1 MTGKLKLI
9 LTKLK
14 AFRRLSLLERLW
26 LMAPIMI
33 WFSYLPQISLAEDG
47 TMNYE
52 LSLALIYVVILA
64 IVGLP
69 RVWYHRSE
77 LRQSRPVWPASV
89 FVGWSGL
96 CVIWSDNH
104 TRGLLTFAVYVT
116 LYLVFLALVA
126 ERRLLCQLLPKLVM
140 VAIRAT
146 VLACLLAIIQIILGT
161 FVVTDRHTF
170 GLCAGCVAGQF
181 GFIRPNLL
189 AIEPQFLGSLL
200 LAPLLYIT
208 YLTLRGKHDYAKQP
222 LLLVLMLTT
231 LWLTLSRGAIYAY
244 LASLV
249 VMILLVRK
257 WRRMLAVVGSV
268 ALSLVI
274 CLICQGALASANP
287 RIDSSF
293 TQAVSTS
300 LNHLSMGIIRLPYQR
315 KSPTSLPSISREH
328 DKQPAYHGY
337 VAESTNVRLSLTKTA
352 LAAWRSNQ
360 LGQQLFGTGL
370 GSAGIVLARQTGSQ
384 YQKEIVQ
391 NEFVEVLLERGLV
404 GLALLGGLVVLYGR
418 LCFQR
423 RDYLALA
430 ILVAYLTQWCF
441 FSGLPN
447 ALHIYLV
454 LALLSAKLLD
464 GAPAGKNLPDGLK

>member
-1 MTGKLKLI
+1 MTGKLKLTP
-9 LTKLK
+9 TKLK

-33 WFSYLPQISLAEDG
+33 WFSYLPRISLAEDG

-52 LSLALIYVVILA
+52 LSLTLIYVVILA

-69 RVWYHRSE
+69 RVWHYRSE
-77 LRQSRPVWPASV
+77 LRQLRLVRLASA

-96 CVIWSDNH
+96 CLIWSDNR
-104 TRGLLTFAVYVT
+104 TRGLLTFAVYAV

-126 ERRLLCQLLPKLVM
+126 ERRLLCRLLPKLVR
-140 VAIRAT
+140 VAIWMT
-146 VLACLLAIIQIILGT
+146 ISACLLAIIQIILGT
-161 FVVTDRHTF
+161 FIVTNRHTF

-315 KSPTSLPSISREH
+315 KSPTSLPSIPREH
-328 DKQPAYHGY
+328 DKQPAYRGY

-352 LAAWRSNQ
+352 LAAWRSNR

-454 LALLSAKLLD
+454 LALLSTKLLD
-464 GAPAGKNLPDGLK
+464 GASAGKNLPDGLE

>member
-1 MTGKLKLI
+1 
-9 LTKLK
+9 
-14 AFRRLSLLERLW
+14 
-26 LMAPIMI
+26 
-33 WFSYLPQISLAEDG
+33 
-47 TMNYE
+47 MNYE
-52 LSLALIYVVILA
+52 LSLTLIYVVILA

-69 RVWYHRSE
+69 RVWRRWSE
-77 LRQSRPVWPASV
+77 LRQLGLVRLVSA
-89 FVGWSGL
+89 FIGWSGL
-96 CVIWSDNH
+96 CVTWSDNH
-104 TRGLLTFAVYVT
+104 TRGLLTFAVYVM

-126 ERRLLCQLLPKLVM
+126 ERRLLCQLLPKLVR
-140 VAIRAT
+140 VAIWAT
-146 VLACLLAIIQIILGT
+146 ISACLLAIAQMVLGT
-161 FVVTDRHTF
+161 FVITNRHSL

-208 YLTLRGKHDYAKQP
+208 YLILQGKHSYAKQP

-249 VMILLVRK
+249 VMTLLVRK
-257 WRRMLAVVGSV
+257 WRRQLVVVGLI
-268 ALSLVI
+268 ALSLVV
-274 CLICQGALASANP
+274 CLVCQGALASANP

-315 KSPTSLPSISREH
+315 KSPTSPLSIPQEH

-370 GSAGIVLARQTGSQ
+370 GSAGIVLARQTGSR

-391 NEFVEVLLERGLV
+391 NEFVEVLLERGPV

-464 GAPAGKNLPDGLK
+464 GASAGKNLPDSLK

>member
-1 MTGKLKLI
+1 MTGKLKLT

-33 WFSYLPQISLAEDG
+33 WFSYLPRISLAEDG

-52 LSLALIYVVILA
+52 LSLTLIYVVILA

-69 RVWYHRSE
+69 RVWHHRSE
-77 LRQSRPVWPASV
+77 LRQSRLVRLASA

-104 TRGLLTFAVYVT
+104 TRGLLTFAVYAT

-126 ERRLLCQLLPKLVM
+126 ERCLLCQLLPKLVR
-140 VAIRAT
+140 VAIRVTAS
-146 VLACLLAIIQIILGT
+146 ACLLAIIQIILGT
-161 FVVTDRHTF
+161 FVVADRHAL

-208 YLTLRGKHDYAKQP
+208 YLTLQGKHDYAKQP

-257 WRRMLAVVGSV
+257 WRRQLAVVGLI

-274 CLICQGALASANP
+274 CLVCQGALASTNP

-315 KSPTSLPSISREH
+315 KSLTSLPSIPREH

-352 LAAWRSNQ
+352 LAAWRSNR
-360 LGQQLFGTGL
+360 LSQQLFGTGL
-370 GSAGIVLARQTGSQ
+370 GSAGIVLARQTGSR

-423 RDYLALA
+423 RDHLALT

-454 LALLSAKLLD
+454 LALLSTKLLD
-464 GAPAGKNLPDGLK
+464 GASAGKDLPDGLK

>member
-52 LSLALIYVVILA
+52 LSLTLIYVVILA

-69 RVWYHRSE
+69 RVWCHRSE
-77 LRQSRPVWPASV
+77 LRQLRLVWLASA

-104 TRGLLTFAVYVT
+104 TRGLLTFAVYAT
-116 LYLVFLALVA
+116 LYLAFLALVA
-126 ERRLLCQLLPKLVM
+126 ERRLLCQLLPKLVR

-146 VLACLLAIIQIILGT
+146 TSACLLAIAQIILGT
-161 FVVTDRHTF
+161 FVVVDHHTF

-208 YLTLRGKHDYAKQP
+208 YLTLQGKHDYAKQP

-257 WRRMLAVVGSV
+257 WRRQLAVVGLI

-274 CLICQGALASANP
+274 CLVCQGALASTNL

-315 KSPTSLPSISREH
+315 KSPTSLPSIPQDH

-337 VAESTNVRLSLTKTA
+337 VAESTNVRLGLTKTA
-352 LAAWRSNQ
+352 LAAWRSNR

-391 NEFVEVLLERGLV
+391 NEFVEVLLERGLI
-404 GLALLGGLVVLYGR
+404 GLVLLGGLVALYGR
-418 LCFQR
+418 LCFHR

-464 GAPAGKNLPDGLK
+464 GTSAGKDLPDGLK

>member
-9 LTKLK
+9 LTELK

-33 WFSYLPQISLAEDG
+33 WFSYLPRISLAEDG

-52 LSLALIYVVILA
+52 LSLTLIYVVILA

-69 RVWYHRSE
+69 RVWHYRSE
-77 LRQSRPVWPASV
+77 LRQSRPIWLASA

-104 TRGLLTFAVYVT
+104 TRGLLTFAVYVV
-116 LYLVFLALVA
+116 LYLVFLVLVA
-126 ERRLLCQLLPKLVM
+126 ERRLLRQLLPKLVK
-140 VAIRAT
+140 VAIWAT
-146 VLACLLAIIQIILGT
+146 ISACLLAIAQMVLGT
-161 FVVTDRHTF
+161 FVITNRHSL

-208 YLTLRGKHDYAKQP
+208 YLTLRGKHDYAKQS

-257 WRRMLAVVGSV
+257 WRRQLVVVGLI
-268 ALSLVI
+268 ALSLVV
-274 CLICQGALASANP
+274 CLVCQGALASANP

-293 TQAVSTS
+293 TQAISTS
-300 LNHLSMGIIRLPYQR
+300 LNHLSMGIVRLPYQR
-315 KSPTSLPSISREH
+315 QSTTTLPSISQDH

-337 VAESTNVRLSLTKTA
+337 VAESTNVRLSLTRTA

-370 GSAGIVLARQTGSQ
+370 GSAGIVLARQTGSR

-391 NEFVEVLLERGLV
+391 NEFVEVLLERGLI

-418 LCFQR
+418 LCSQR
-423 RDYLALA
+423 RDYLALV
-430 ILVAYLTQWCF
+430 ILVAYLAQWCF

-464 GAPAGKNLPDGLK
+464 GASASKDLPDGLE

>member
-52 LSLALIYVVILA
+52 LSLTLIYVVILA

-69 RVWYHRSE
+69 RIWYHRSE
-77 LRQSRPVWPASV
+77 LRQSGLVRLASA

-96 CVIWSDNH
+96 CVIWSDNR
-104 TRGLLTFAVYVT
+104 TRGLLTFVVYTT
-116 LYLVFLALVA
+116 LYLAFLALVA
-126 ERRLLCQLLPKLVM
+126 ERRLLCQLSPKLVR

-146 VLACLLAIIQIILGT
+146 ASACLLAIIQIILGT
-161 FVVTDRHTF
+161 FVVTDRHTL

-274 CLICQGALASANP
+274 CLVCQGALASANP

-300 LNHLSMGIIRLPYQR
+300 LNHLSMGIIRLPYQW

-352 LAAWRSNQ
+352 LAAWRSNR

-404 GLALLGGLVVLYGR
+404 GLALLGGLVALYGK
-418 LCFQR
+418 LCSQR

-464 GAPAGKNLPDGLK
+464 GASAGKNLPDGLK

>member
-14 AFRRLSLLERLW
+14 AFWRLSLLERLW

-33 WFSYLPQISLAEDG
+33 WFSYLPRISLAEDG

-52 LSLALIYVVILA
+52 LSLTLIYVVILA

-69 RVWYHRSE
+69 RVWHHRSE
-77 LRQSRPVWPASV
+77 LRQSRLVWPASA

-96 CVIWSDNH
+96 CVIWSDNR
-104 TRGLLTFAVYVT
+104 TRGLLTFAVYVV
-116 LYLVFLALVA
+116 LYLLFLALVA
-126 ERRLLCQLLPKLVM
+126 ERRLLCRLLPKLVR
-140 VAIRAT
+140 VAIWAT
-146 VLACLLAIIQIILGT
+146 ASACLLAIAQMVLGT
-161 FVVTDRHTF
+161 FVITNRHSL

-208 YLTLRGKHDYAKQP
+208 YLILQGKHSYAKQP

-257 WRRMLAVVGSV
+257 WRRQLVVVGLI
-268 ALSLVI
+268 ALSLVV
-274 CLICQGALASANP
+274 CLVCQGALASANP

-315 KSPTSLPSISREH
+315 KSPTSPPLISQEH

-337 VAESTNVRLSLTKTA
+337 VVESTNVRLSLTKTA

-360 LGQQLFGTGL
+360 LGQKFFGTGL
-370 GSAGIVLARQTGSQ
+370 GSAGIVLARQTGSR

-391 NEFVEVLLERGLV
+391 NEFVEVLLERGLI
-404 GLALLGGLVVLYGR
+404 GLVLLGGLVALYGR
-418 LCFQR
+418 LCSQG
-423 RDYLALA
+423 RDYLALV
-430 ILVAYLTQWCF
+430 ILVAYLAQWCF

-464 GAPAGKNLPDGLK
+464 GAPAGKNLPDGLE

>member
-1 MTGKLKLI
+1 MTGKSKLVLTELK
-9 LTKLK
+9 T
-14 AFRRLSLLERLW
+14 FWRLSLLERLW

-33 WFSYLPQISLAEDG
+33 WFSYLPRISLAEDG

-52 LSLALIYVVILA
+52 LSLTLIYVVILA

-69 RVWYHRSE
+69 RVWHHRSE
-77 LRQSRPVWPASV
+77 LRQSRLVWPASA

-96 CVIWSDNH
+96 CVIWSDNR
-104 TRGLLTFAVYVT
+104 TRGLLTFAVYAT
-116 LYLVFLALVA
+116 LYLVLLALVA
-126 ERRLLCQLLPKLVM
+126 ERRLLCQLLPRLVR
-140 VAIRAT
+140 VAIWAT
-146 VLACLLAIIQIILGT
+146 ISACLLAITQMVLGT
-161 FVVTDRHTF
+161 FVITNRHSL

-208 YLTLRGKHDYAKQP
+208 YLTLQGKHSYAKQP

-257 WRRMLAVVGSV
+257 WRRQLVVVGLV
-268 ALSLVI
+268 ALSLVV
-274 CLICQGALASANP
+274 CLVCQGTLASANP

-300 LNHLSMGIIRLPYQR
+300 LNHLSMGIIRLLYQR
-315 KSPTSLPSISREH
+315 KSPTSPPLISQEH
-328 DKQPAYHGY
+328 DKQPAYRGY

-352 LAAWRSNQ
+352 LAAWRSNR

-370 GSAGIVLARQTGSQ
+370 GSAGIVLARQTGSR

-391 NEFVEVLLERGLV
+391 NEFVEVLLERGLI
-404 GLALLGGLVVLYGR
+404 GLVLLGGLVALYGR
-418 LCFQR
+418 LCSQR

-464 GAPAGKNLPDGLK
+464 GAPAGKNLPDGLE

>member
-1 MTGKLKLI
+1 MTGKSKPVLTELK
-9 LTKLK
+9 T
-14 AFRRLSLLERLW
+14 FWRLSLLERLW

-52 LSLALIYVVILA
+52 LSLTLIYVVILA

-69 RVWYHRSE
+69 RVWHHRSE
-77 LRQSRPVWPASV
+77 LRQLELVRLASA

-96 CVIWSDNH
+96 CVIWSDNC
-104 TRGLLTFAVYVT
+104 TRGLLTFAVYVV

-126 ERRLLCQLLPKLVM
+126 ERRLLRQLLPKLVR
-140 VAIRAT
+140 VAIWMT
-146 VLACLLAIIQIILGT
+146 ISACLLAIAQMVLGT
-161 FVVTDRHTF
+161 FVITNRHSL

-208 YLTLRGKHDYAKQP
+208 YLILQGKHSYAKQP

-257 WRRMLAVVGSV
+257 WRRQLVVVGLI
-268 ALSLVI
+268 ALSLVV
-274 CLICQGALASANP
+274 CLVCQGTLASANP

-315 KSPTSLPSISREH
+315 KSPTSLPSIPREH
-328 DKQPAYHGY
+328 DKQPAYRGY

-370 GSAGIVLARQTGSQ
+370 GSAGIVLARQTGSR

-391 NEFVEVLLERGLV
+391 NEFVEVLLERGLI
-404 GLALLGGLVVLYGR
+404 GLVLLGGLVALYGR
-418 LCFQR
+418 LCSQR
-423 RDYLALA
+423 RDYLALV
-430 ILVAYLTQWCF
+430 ILVAYLAQWCF

-464 GAPAGKNLPDGLK
+464 GTSAGKNLPDGLE

>member
-33 WFSYLPQISLAEDG
+33 WFSYLPRISLAEDG

-52 LSLALIYVVILA
+52 LSLTLIYVVILA

-69 RVWYHRSE
+69 RVWHYRSE
-77 LRQSRPVWPASV
+77 LRQSRLVWPASA

-104 TRGLLTFAVYVT
+104 TRGLLTFTVYAA

-126 ERRLLCQLLPKLVM
+126 ERRLLCRLLPKLVR
-140 VAIRAT
+140 VAIRVTAS
-146 VLACLLAIIQIILGT
+146 ACLLAIIQIILGT
-161 FVVTDRHTF
+161 FVVTDRHTL

-208 YLTLRGKHDYAKQP
+208 YLTLREKHDYAKQS

-274 CLICQGALASANP
+274 CLVCQGALASANP

-315 KSPTSLPSISREH
+315 KSLTSLPSIPREH

-370 GSAGIVLARQTGSQ
+370 GSAGIVLARQTGSR

-391 NEFVEVLLERGLV
+391 NEFIEVLLERGLV
-404 GLALLGGLVVLYGR
+404 GLALLGGLVALYGR

-454 LALLSAKLLD
+454 LALLSTKLLD
-464 GAPAGKNLPDGLK
+464 GASAGKNLPDGLK

>member
-1 MTGKLKLI
+1 MTGELKLI

-33 WFSYLPQISLAEDG
+33 WFSYLPPISLAEDG

-52 LSLALIYVVILA
+52 LSLTLIYVVILA

-69 RVWYHRSE
+69 RVWHHRSE
-77 LRQSRPVWPASV
+77 LRQSRLVWPASA

-96 CVIWSDNH
+96 CVIWSDNR
-104 TRGLLTFAVYVT
+104 TRGLLTFAVYAT

-126 ERRLLCQLLPKLVM
+126 ERRLLCRLLPKLVR

-146 VLACLLAIIQIILGT
+146 ASACLLAIIQIILGT
-161 FVVTDRHTF
+161 FIVTNRHTL

-244 LASLV
+244 LASLI

-257 WRRMLAVVGSV
+257 WRRQLVIVGSV

-287 RIDSSF
+287 RIDSNF

-315 KSPTSLPSISREH
+315 KSPTSPLLISQEH
-328 DKQPAYHGY
+328 DKQPAYRGY

-360 LGQQLFGTGL
+360 LGRQLFGTGL

-391 NEFVEVLLERGLV
+391 NEFIEVLLERGLV

-418 LCFQR
+418 LCPQR

-454 LALLSAKLLD
+454 LALLSTKLLD
-464 GAPAGKNLPDGLK
+464 GASAGKNLPDGLE

>member
-1 MTGKLKLI
+1 MTGKSKPVLTELK
-9 LTKLK
+9 T
-14 AFRRLSLLERLW
+14 FWRLSLLERLW
-26 LMAPIMI
+26 LMTPIMI
-33 WFSYLPQISLAEDG
+33 WFSYLPRISLAEDG

-52 LSLALIYVVILA
+52 LSLTLIYIVILA

-69 RVWYHRSE
+69 RVWHRRLE
-77 LRQSRPVWPASV
+77 LRQSRPVRLASA

-96 CVIWSDNH
+96 CVIWSDNR

-126 ERRLLCQLLPKLVM
+126 ERRLLCQLLPKLVR

-146 VLACLLAIIQIILGT
+146 ASACLLAIIQVILGT
-161 FVVTDRHTF
+161 FVVTDRHTL

-208 YLTLRGKHDYAKQP
+208 YLTLRGKHDYAKQS

-244 LASLV
+244 LAGLV

-257 WRRMLAVVGSV
+257 WRRMLAVVGLV

-274 CLICQGALASANP
+274 CLACQGTLAGANP

-315 KSPTSLPSISREH
+315 KSPTSLPSIPREY

-337 VAESTNVRLSLTKTA
+337 VVESTNVRLSLTKTA

-370 GSAGIVLARQTGSQ
+370 GSAGIVLARQTGSR

>member
-52 LSLALIYVVILA
+52 LSLTLIYVVILA

-69 RVWYHRSE
+69 RVWHHRSE
-77 LRQSRPVWPASV
+77 LRQSRLVWPASA

-96 CVIWSDNH
+96 CVIWSDNR
-104 TRGLLTFAVYVT
+104 TRGLLTFAVYAT

-126 ERRLLCQLLPKLVM
+126 ERRLLCQLLPKLVR
-140 VAIRAT
+140 VAIWAT
-146 VLACLLAIIQIILGT
+146 ISACLLAIAQMVLGT
-161 FVVTDRHTF
+161 FVITNRHSL

-257 WRRMLAVVGSV
+257 WRRQLVVVGLI
-268 ALSLVI
+268 ALSLVV
-274 CLICQGALASANP
+274 CLVCQGALASANP

-315 KSPTSLPSISREH
+315 KSPTSPPLISQEH

-337 VAESTNVRLSLTKTA
+337 VVESTNVRLSLTKTA

-418 LCFQR
+418 LYSQR
-423 RDYLALA
+423 RDYLALV

-464 GAPAGKNLPDGLK
+464 GAPAGKNLPDGLE

>member
-1 MTGKLKLI
+1 MTGKSKPVLTELK
-9 LTKLK
+9 T
-14 AFRRLSLLERLW
+14 FWRLSLLERLW

-33 WFSYLPQISLAEDG
+33 WFSYLPRISLAEDG

-52 LSLALIYVVILA
+52 LSLTLIYVVILA

-69 RVWYHRSE
+69 RVWHRRSE
-77 LRQSRPVWPASV
+77 LRQLGLVRLASA

-96 CVIWSDNH
+96 CVIWSDNC
-104 TRGLLTFAVYVT
+104 TRGLLTFAVYVV
-116 LYLVFLALVA
+116 LYLVFLVLVA
-126 ERRLLCQLLPKLVM
+126 ERRLLRQLLPKLVR
-140 VAIRAT
+140 VAIWAT
-146 VLACLLAIIQIILGT
+146 ISACLLAIAQMVLGT
-161 FVVTDRHTF
+161 FVITNRHSL

-208 YLTLRGKHDYAKQP
+208 YLILQGKHSYAKQP

-257 WRRMLAVVGSV
+257 WRRQLVVVGLI
-268 ALSLVI
+268 ALSLVV
-274 CLICQGALASANP
+274 CLVCQGALASANP

-315 KSPTSLPSISREH
+315 KSPTFPPLISQEH

-337 VAESTNVRLSLTKTA
+337 VVESTNVRLSLTKTA

-370 GSAGIVLARQTGSQ
+370 GSAGIVLARQTGSR

-391 NEFVEVLLERGLV
+391 NEFVEVLLERGLI
-404 GLALLGGLVVLYGR
+404 GLVLLGGLVALYGR
-418 LCFQR
+418 LCSQR
-423 RDYLALA
+423 RDYLALV

-464 GAPAGKNLPDGLK
+464 GAPAGKNLPDGLE

>member
-33 WFSYLPQISLAEDG
+33 WFSYLPRISLAEDG

-52 LSLALIYVVILA
+52 LSLTLIYVVILA

-69 RVWYHRSE
+69 RVWHHRSE
-77 LRQSRPVWPASV
+77 LRQLELVRLASA

-96 CVIWSDNH
+96 CVIWSDNC
-104 TRGLLTFAVYVT
+104 TRGLLTFAVYVV

-126 ERRLLCQLLPKLVM
+126 ERRLLRQLLPKLVR
-140 VAIRAT
+140 VAIWMT
-146 VLACLLAIIQIILGT
+146 ISACLLAIAQMVLGT
-161 FVVTDRHTF
+161 FVITNRHSL

-208 YLTLRGKHDYAKQP
+208 YLILQGKHSYAKQP

-315 KSPTSLPSISREH
+315 KSPTSPLSIPQEH

-352 LAAWRSNQ
+352 LAAWRSNR

-370 GSAGIVLARQTGSQ
+370 GSAGIVLARQTGSR

-404 GLALLGGLVVLYGR
+404 GLALLGGLVALYGR

-464 GAPAGKNLPDGLK
+464 GASAGKNLPDGLK

>member
-1 MTGKLKLI
+1 
-9 LTKLK
+9 
-14 AFRRLSLLERLW
+14 
-26 LMAPIMI
+26 MAPIMI
-33 WFSYLPQISLAEDG
+33 WFSYLPRISLAEDG

-52 LSLALIYVVILA
+52 LSLTLIYVVILA

-69 RVWYHRSE
+69 RVWHRWSE
-77 LRQSRPVWPASV
+77 LRQSRSVWPASA

-96 CVIWSDNH
+96 CVIWSDNR
-104 TRGLLTFAVYVT
+104 TRGLLTFAVYVV
-116 LYLVFLALVA
+116 LYLVFLVLVA
-126 ERRLLCQLLPKLVM
+126 ERRLLCQLLPKLVR
-140 VAIRAT
+140 VAIWAT
-146 VLACLLAIIQIILGT
+146 ISACLLAIIQMVLGT
-161 FVVTDRHTF
+161 FVITNRHSL

-244 LASLV
+244 LASLI

-274 CLICQGALASANP
+274 CLICHGALASANP

-293 TQAVSTS
+293 TQAISTS
-300 LNHLSMGIIRLPYQR
+300 LNHLSMGIVRLPYQQ
-315 KSPTSLPSISREH
+315 KSPTPLPLIPQDH

-370 GSAGIVLARQTGSQ
+370 GSAGIVLARQTGSR

-391 NEFVEVLLERGLV
+391 NEFVEVLLERGLI

-418 LCFQR
+418 LCSRR
-423 RDYLALA
+423 RDHLALV
-430 ILVAYLTQWCF
+430 ILVAYLVQWCF

-454 LALLSAKLLD
+454 LTLLSAKLLD
-464 GAPAGKNLPDGLK
+464 GASASKNLPDGLK

>member
-1 MTGKLKLI
+1 MTGKSKLV

-14 AFRRLSLLERLW
+14 TFWRLLLLERLW

-33 WFSYLPQISLAEDG
+33 WFSYLPRISLAEDG

-52 LSLALIYVVILA
+52 LSLTLIYVVILA

-69 RVWYHRSE
+69 RVWHHRSE
-77 LRQSRPVWPASV
+77 LRQSRLVWLVSA

-96 CVIWSDNH
+96 CVIWSDNR
-104 TRGLLTFAVYVT
+104 TRGFLTFAVYVV

-126 ERRLLCQLLPKLVM
+126 ERRLLCQLLPKLVR
-140 VAIRAT
+140 VVIWAT
-146 VLACLLAIIQIILGT
+146 ISACLLAIAQMVLGT
-161 FVVTDRHTF
+161 FVITNRHSL

-208 YLTLRGKHDYAKQP
+208 YLTLQGKHSYAKQP

-257 WRRMLAVVGSV
+257 WCRQLVVVGLI
-268 ALSLVI
+268 ALSLVV
-274 CLICQGALASANP
+274 CLVCQGTLASANP

-315 KSPTSLPSISREH
+315 KSPTSPPSIPQGH

-370 GSAGIVLARQTGSQ
+370 GSAGIVLAQQTGSR

-391 NEFVEVLLERGLV
+391 NEFVEVLLERGLI
-404 GLALLGGLVVLYGR
+404 GLVLLGGLVALYGR
-418 LCFQR
+418 LCSQR
-423 RDYLALA
+423 RDYLALV
-430 ILVAYLTQWCF
+430 ILVAYLAQWCF

-454 LALLSAKLLD
+454 LALLSTKLLD
-464 GAPAGKNLPDGLK
+464 GASAGKNLPDGLE

>member
-1 MTGKLKLI
+1 MTGKSKLV
-9 LTKLK
+9 LTELK
-14 AFRRLSLLERLW
+14 AFWRLSLLERLW

-33 WFSYLPQISLAEDG
+33 WFSYLPRISLAEDG

-52 LSLALIYVVILA
+52 LSLTLIYVVILA

-69 RVWYHRSE
+69 RVWHHRSE
-77 LRQSRPVWPASV
+77 LRQSRLVWPASA

-96 CVIWSDNH
+96 CVIWSDNC
-104 TRGLLTFAVYVT
+104 TRGLLTFAVYVV

-126 ERRLLCQLLPKLVM
+126 ERRLLCRLLPKLVR

-146 VLACLLAIIQIILGT
+146 ISACLLAITQMVLGT
-161 FVVTDRHTF
+161 FVITNRHTF

-244 LASLV
+244 LASLI

-315 KSPTSLPSISREH
+315 KSPTSLPSIPREH
-328 DKQPAYHGY
+328 DKQPAYRGY

-352 LAAWRSNQ
+352 LAAWRSNR

-391 NEFVEVLLERGLV
+391 NEFIEGLLERGPI

-464 GAPAGKNLPDGLK
+464 GASAGKNLPDGLK

>member
-1 MTGKLKLI
+1 
-9 LTKLK
+9 
-14 AFRRLSLLERLW
+14 
-26 LMAPIMI
+26 
-33 WFSYLPQISLAEDG
+33 
-47 TMNYE
+47 MNYE
-52 LSLALIYVVILA
+52 LSLTLIYVVILA

-69 RVWYHRSE
+69 MVWHHRSE
-77 LRQSRPVWPASV
+77 LRQSGLVRLASA

-96 CVIWSDNH
+96 CVIWSDNR
-104 TRGLLTFAVYVT
+104 TRGLLTFAVYVV

-126 ERRLLCQLLPKLVM
+126 ERRLLCQLLPKLVR
-140 VAIRAT
+140 VAIRTTAS
-146 VLACLLAIIQIILGT
+146 ACLLAIIQIILGT
-161 FVVTDRHTF
+161 FVIADRHTF

-249 VMILLVRK
+249 VMILLIRK
-257 WRRMLAVVGSV
+257 WRRQLVVVGLV
-268 ALSLVI
+268 ALSLVV
-274 CLICQGALASANP
+274 CLVCQGALASTNP

-300 LNHLSMGIIRLPYQR
+300 LNHLSMGIVRLPYQR
-315 KSPTSLPSISREH
+315 KSPTPPPLISQEH

-352 LAAWRSNQ
+352 LAAWRSNR

-370 GSAGIVLARQTGSQ
+370 GSAGIVLARQTGSR

-391 NEFVEVLLERGLV
+391 NEFVEVLLERGVIGLV
-404 GLALLGGLVVLYGR
+404 LLGGLVVLYGR
-418 LCFQR
+418 LCLRR
-423 RDYLALA
+423 RDHLALA

-464 GAPAGKNLPDGLK
+464 GTSASKDLPDGLE

>member
-9 LTKLK
+9 PAKLK

-33 WFSYLPQISLAEDG
+33 WFSYLPRISLAEDG

-52 LSLALIYVVILA
+52 LSLMLIYVVTLA
-64 IVGLP
+64 IVGLS
-69 RVWYHRSE
+69 RIWHHRSE
-77 LRQSRPVWPASV
+77 LRQSRLVWLASA

-96 CVIWSDNH
+96 CVIWSDNR
-104 TRGLLTFAVYVT
+104 TRGLLTFAVYVV

-126 ERRLLCQLLPKLVM
+126 ERRLLCQLLPKLVR

-146 VLACLLAIIQIILGT
+146 ASACLLAIAQMVLGT
-161 FVVTDRHTF
+161 FVIADRHNF

-208 YLTLRGKHDYAKQP
+208 YLTLREKHDYAKQP

-257 WRRMLAVVGSV
+257 WCRMLAVVGSV

-274 CLICQGALASANP
+274 CLVCQGALASANP

-315 KSPTSLPSISREH
+315 KSPTSPPLIPREH

-352 LAAWRSNQ
+352 LAAWRSNR

-404 GLALLGGLVVLYGR
+404 GLALLGWLVVLYGR
-418 LCFQR
+418 LCSQR
-423 RDYLALA
+423 RDHLALA

-454 LALLSAKLLD
+454 LALLSTKLLD
-464 GAPAGKNLPDGLK
+464 GASAGKNLPDGLK

>member
-161 FVVTDRHTF
+161 FVVTDRHTL

-352 LAAWRSNQ
+352 LAAWRSNR

-404 GLALLGGLVVLYGR
+404 GLALPGGLVALYGR
-418 LCFQR
+418 LCSQR
-423 RDYLALA
+423 RDYLALV
-430 ILVAYLTQWCF
+430 ILVAYLAQWCF

-464 GAPAGKNLPDGLK
+464 GASASKNLPDGLE

>member
-9 LTKLK
+9 LTELK

-33 WFSYLPQISLAEDG
+33 WFSYLPRISLAEDG

-52 LSLALIYVVILA
+52 LSLTLIYVVILV

-69 RVWYHRSE
+69 RIWRHRSE
-77 LRQSRPVWPASV
+77 LRQSRLVRLASA

-104 TRGLLTFAVYVT
+104 TRGLLTFAVYAV

-126 ERRLLCQLLPKLVM
+126 ERRLLCQLLPKLVR

-146 VLACLLAIIQIILGT
+146 ASACLLAIIQIILGT
-161 FVVTDRHTF
+161 FVVTNRHTL

-208 YLTLRGKHDYAKQP
+208 YLTLREKHDYAKQP

-293 TQAVSTS
+293 TQAVSTG

-315 KSPTSLPSISREH
+315 KSPTSLPSISREY

-352 LAAWRSNQ
+352 LAAWRSNR

-404 GLALLGGLVVLYGR
+404 GLALLGGLVALYGR

-430 ILVAYLTQWCF
+430 ILAAYLTQWCF

-464 GAPAGKNLPDGLK
+464 GTSAGKDLPDGLK

>member
-1 MTGKLKLI
+1 MTGKSKPVPTELK
-9 LTKLK
+9 T
-14 AFRRLSLLERLW
+14 FWRLSLLERLW

-33 WFSYLPQISLAEDG
+33 WFSYLPRISLAEDG

-52 LSLALIYVVILA
+52 LSLTLIYVVILA

-69 RVWYHRSE
+69 RVWHRRSE
-77 LRQSRPVWPASV
+77 LRQSGLVRLASA

-126 ERRLLCQLLPKLVM
+126 ERRLLCQLLPKLVR

-146 VLACLLAIIQIILGT
+146 ASACLLAIIQVILGT
-161 FVVTDRHTF
+161 FVVADRHTL

-257 WRRMLAVVGSV
+257 WRHQLAVVGLV

-300 LNHLSMGIIRLPYQR
+300 LNHLSMGIIRLPYQQ
-315 KSPTSLPSISREH
+315 KSPTSLPSIPQDH
-328 DKQPAYHGY
+328 NKQPAYRGY

-352 LAAWRSNQ
+352 LAAWRSNR

-391 NEFVEVLLERGLV
+391 NEFVEVLLERGLI
-404 GLALLGGLVVLYGR
+404 GLVLLGGLVALYGR
-418 LCFQR
+418 LCSRR
-423 RDYLALA
+423 RDHLALT

>member
-1 MTGKLKLI
+1 
-9 LTKLK
+9 
-14 AFRRLSLLERLW
+14 
-26 LMAPIMI
+26 MAPIMI
-33 WFSYLPQISLAEDG
+33 WFSYLPRISLAEDG

-52 LSLALIYVVILA
+52 LSLTLIYVVILA

-69 RVWYHRSE
+69 RVWHRRSE
-77 LRQSRPVWPASV
+77 LRQLGLVRLASA

-96 CVIWSDNH
+96 CVIWSDNC
-104 TRGLLTFAVYVT
+104 TRGLLTFAVYVV
-116 LYLVFLALVA
+116 LYLVFLVLVA
-126 ERRLLCQLLPKLVM
+126 ERRLLCQLLPKLVR
-140 VAIRAT
+140 VAIRVTAS
-146 VLACLLAIIQIILGT
+146 ACLLAIVQIILGT
-161 FVVTDRHTF
+161 FVVTDRHTL

-257 WRRMLAVVGSV
+257 WRRQLAVVGSV

-300 LNHLSMGIIRLPYQR
+300 LNHLSMGIIRLPYQQ
-315 KSPTSLPSISREH
+315 KSSTSLSSIPREH
-328 DKQPAYHGY
+328 DKQPAYRGY

-464 GAPAGKNLPDGLK
+464 GASAGKNLPDGLK

>member
-1 MTGKLKLI
+1 
-9 LTKLK
+9 
-14 AFRRLSLLERLW
+14 
-26 LMAPIMI
+26 MAPIMI
-33 WFSYLPQISLAEDG
+33 WFSYLPRISLAEDG

-52 LSLALIYVVILA
+52 LSLTLIYVVILA

-69 RVWYHRSE
+69 RVWHRRSE
-77 LRQSRPVWPASV
+77 LRQLGLVRLASA

-96 CVIWSDNH
+96 CVIWSDNR
-104 TRGLLTFAVYVT
+104 TRGLLTFAVYAV

-126 ERRLLCQLLPKLVM
+126 ERRLLCQLLPKLVR

-161 FVVTDRHTF
+161 FVVADRHTF

-244 LASLV
+244 LAGLV

-257 WRRMLAVVGSV
+257 WRRQLVVVGLI

-300 LNHLSMGIIRLPYQR
+300 LNHLSMGIVRLPYQR
-315 KSPTSLPSISREH
+315 KSSTSLPSIPREH

-352 LAAWRSNQ
+352 LAAWRSNR

-370 GSAGIVLARQTGSQ
+370 GSAGIVLARQTGSR

-404 GLALLGGLVVLYGR
+404 GLALLGGLVALYGR

-464 GAPAGKNLPDGLK
+464 GAPAGKNLPDGLE

>member
-1 MTGKLKLI
+1 
-9 LTKLK
+9 
-14 AFRRLSLLERLW
+14 
-26 LMAPIMI
+26 
-33 WFSYLPQISLAEDG
+33 
-47 TMNYE
+47 MNYE
-52 LSLALIYVVILA
+52 LSLTLIYVVILA

-69 RVWYHRSE
+69 RIWHHRSE
-77 LRQSRPVWPASV
+77 LRQSRPVWPASA

-96 CVIWSDNH
+96 CVIWSDNR
-104 TRGLLTFAVYVT
+104 TRGLLTFAVYAV

-126 ERRLLCQLLPKLVM
+126 ERHLLCQLLPKLVR

-146 VLACLLAIIQIILGT
+146 ASACLLAIVQIILGT
-161 FVVTDRHTF
+161 FVIADRHTF

-200 LAPLLYIT
+200 SAPLLYIT

-244 LASLV
+244 LASLIV
-249 VMILLVRK
+249 IILLVRK
-257 WRRMLAVVGSV
+257 WRRMLAVVGLV

-274 CLICQGALASANP
+274 CLICQGTLAGANP

-300 LNHLSMGIIRLPYQR
+300 LNHLSMGIIRLPYRR
-315 KSPTSLPSISREH
+315 KAPTSLPSIPQEH

-337 VAESTNVRLSLTKTA
+337 VAESTNVRLGLTKTA
-352 LAAWRSNQ
+352 LAAWRSNR

-370 GSAGIVLARQTGSQ
+370 GSAGIVLARQTGSR

-404 GLALLGGLVVLYGR
+404 GLALLGGLVALYGR

-423 RDYLALA
+423 RDYYLALA

-454 LALLSAKLLD
+454 LALLSTKLLD
-464 GAPAGKNLPDGLK
+464 GASAGKNLPDSLE

>member
-1 MTGKLKLI
+1 MTGKSKPVLTELK
-9 LTKLK
+9 T
-14 AFRRLSLLERLW
+14 FWRLSLLERLW
-26 LMAPIMI
+26 LMALIMI
-33 WFSYLPQISLAEDG
+33 WFSYLPRISLAEDG

-52 LSLALIYVVILA
+52 LSLTLIYVVILA

-69 RVWYHRSE
+69 RVWHHRSE
-77 LRQSRPVWPASV
+77 LRQLGLVRLASA

-96 CVIWSDNH
+96 CVIWSDNC
-104 TRGLLTFAVYVT
+104 TRGLLTFAVYVV
-116 LYLVFLALVA
+116 LYLLFLALVA
-126 ERRLLCQLLPKLVM
+126 ERRLLCRLLPKLVR
-140 VAIRAT
+140 VAIWMT
-146 VLACLLAIIQIILGT
+146 ISACLLAITQMVLGT
-161 FVVTDRHTF
+161 FVITNRHSL

-315 KSPTSLPSISREH
+315 KSPTSPPLISQEH

-337 VAESTNVRLSLTKTA
+337 VVESTNVRLSLTKTA

-370 GSAGIVLARQTGSQ
+370 GSAGIVLARQTGSR

-418 LCFQR
+418 LCSQR
-423 RDYLALA
+423 RDYLALV
-430 ILVAYLTQWCF
+430 ILVAYLAQWCF

-464 GAPAGKNLPDGLK
+464 GAPAGKNLPDGLE

>member
-1 MTGKLKLI
+1 MTGKSKLVLTELK
-9 LTKLK
+9 T
-14 AFRRLSLLERLW
+14 FWRLSLLERLW

-69 RVWYHRSE
+69 RVWHHRSE
-77 LRQSRPVWPASV
+77 LRQSRPVWPASA

-96 CVIWSDNH
+96 CVIWSDNC
-104 TRGLLTFAVYVT
+104 TRGLLTFAVYVM

-126 ERRLLCQLLPKLVM
+126 ERRLLCQLLPKLVR
-140 VAIRAT
+140 VAIRVTAS
-146 VLACLLAIIQIILGT
+146 ACLLAIIQIILGT
-161 FVVTDRHTF
+161 FVIADRHTF

-244 LASLV
+244 LASLI

-315 KSPTSLPSISREH
+315 KSPTSLPSIPREH

-352 LAAWRSNQ
+352 LAAWRSNR

-370 GSAGIVLARQTGSQ
+370 GSAGIVLARQTGSR

-391 NEFVEVLLERGLV
+391 NEFVEVLLERGLI
-404 GLALLGGLVVLYGR
+404 GLVLLGGLVALYGR
-418 LCFQR
+418 LCSQR
-423 RDYLALA
+423 RDYLALV

-464 GAPAGKNLPDGLK
+464 GAPAGKNLPDGLE

>member
-33 WFSYLPQISLAEDG
+33 WFSYLPRISLAEDG

-52 LSLALIYVVILA
+52 LSLTLIYVVILA

-69 RVWYHRSE
+69 RVWHYRSE
-77 LRQSRPVWPASV
+77 LRQSRLVWPASV

-96 CVIWSDNH
+96 CVIWSDNR
-104 TRGLLTFAVYVT
+104 TRGLLTFAVYAT

-126 ERRLLCQLLPKLVM
+126 ERRLLCQLLPKLVR

-146 VLACLLAIIQIILGT
+146 ASACLLAIIQIILGT
-161 FVVTDRHTF
+161 FIVTNRHAL

-208 YLTLRGKHDYAKQP
+208 YLILREKHSYAKQP

-244 LASLV
+244 LAGLV

-257 WRRMLAVVGSV
+257 WRRMLAVVGLI
-268 ALSLVI
+268 ALSLVV
-274 CLICQGALASANP
+274 CLVCQGTLASANP

-315 KSPTSLPSISREH
+315 KSPTSLPSIPREH
-328 DKQPAYHGY
+328 DKQPAYRGY

-352 LAAWRSNQ
+352 LAAWRSNR

-464 GAPAGKNLPDGLK
+464 GASAGKNLPDGLK

>member
-33 WFSYLPQISLAEDG
+33 WFSYLPRISLAEDG

-52 LSLALIYVVILA
+52 LSLTLIYVVILA

-69 RVWYHRSE
+69 RVWHHRSE
-77 LRQSRPVWPASV
+77 LRQSRPIWLASA

-104 TRGLLTFAVYVT
+104 TRGLLTFAVYVV
-116 LYLVFLALVA
+116 LYLVFLVLVA
-126 ERRLLCQLLPKLVM
+126 ERRLLRQLLPKLVK
-140 VAIRAT
+140 VAIWAT
-146 VLACLLAIIQIILGT
+146 ISACLLAIAQMVLGT
-161 FVVTDRHTF
+161 FVITNRHSL

-208 YLTLRGKHDYAKQP
+208 YLTLRGKHDYTKQS

-257 WRRMLAVVGSV
+257 WRRQLVVVGLI
-268 ALSLVI
+268 ALSLVV
-274 CLICQGALASANP
+274 CLVCQGALASANP

-293 TQAVSTS
+293 TQAISTS
-300 LNHLSMGIIRLPYQR
+300 LNHLSMGIVRLPYQR
-315 KSPTSLPSISREH
+315 QSTTTLPSISQDH

-337 VAESTNVRLSLTKTA
+337 VAESTNVRLSLTRTA

-370 GSAGIVLARQTGSQ
+370 GSAGIVLARQTGSR

-391 NEFVEVLLERGLV
+391 NEFIEVLLERGLV
-404 GLALLGGLVVLYGR
+404 GLALLGGLTVLYGR

-423 RDYLALA
+423 RDYLALV
-430 ILVAYLTQWCF
+430 ILVAYLAQWCF

-464 GAPAGKNLPDGLK
+464 GAPAGKNLPDGLE

>member
-1 MTGKLKLI
+1 MTGKSKLVLTELK
-9 LTKLK
+9 T
-14 AFRRLSLLERLW
+14 FRRLSLLERLW

-33 WFSYLPQISLAEDG
+33 WFSYLPRISLAEDG

-52 LSLALIYVVILA
+52 LSLTLIYVVILA

-69 RVWYHRSE
+69 RVWHHRSE
-77 LRQSRPVWPASV
+77 LRQSRLVWPASA

-96 CVIWSDNH
+96 CVIWSDNR
-104 TRGLLTFAVYVT
+104 TRGLLTFAVYAT
-116 LYLVFLALVA
+116 LYLIFLALVA
-126 ERRLLCQLLPKLVM
+126 ERRLLCQLLPKLVR

-146 VLACLLAIIQIILGT
+146 ASACLLAIIQIILGT
-161 FVVTDRHTF
+161 FVVADRHTL

-200 LAPLLYIT
+200 SAPLLYIT

-244 LASLV
+244 LASLIV
-249 VMILLVRK
+249 IILLVRK
-257 WRRMLAVVGSV
+257 WRRMLAVVGLV

-274 CLICQGALASANP
+274 CLICQGTLAGANP

-300 LNHLSMGIIRLPYQR
+300 LNHLSMGIIRLPYRR
-315 KSPTSLPSISREH
+315 KAPTSLPSIPQEH

-337 VAESTNVRLSLTKTA
+337 VAESTNVRLGLTKTA
-352 LAAWRSNQ
+352 LAAWRSNR

-370 GSAGIVLARQTGSQ
+370 GSAGIVLARQTGSR

-404 GLALLGGLVVLYGR
+404 GLALLGGLVALYGR

-454 LALLSAKLLD
+454 LALLSTKLLD
-464 GAPAGKNLPDGLK
+464 GASAGKNLPDSLE

>member
-1 MTGKLKLI
+1 MTSKSKLI
-9 LTKLK
+9 LSKLK
-14 AFRRLSLLERLW
+14 TFRRLSLLERLW

-33 WFSYLPQISLAEDG
+33 WFSYLPRISLAEDG

-52 LSLALIYVVILA
+52 LSLTLIYVVILA

-69 RVWYHRSE
+69 RVWHYRSE
-77 LRQSRPVWPASV
+77 LRRSGLVRLASA

-96 CVIWSDNH
+96 CVIWSDNR
-104 TRGLLTFAVYVT
+104 TRGLLTFAVYAM

-126 ERRLLCQLLPKLVM
+126 ERRLLCQLLPKLVS
-140 VAIRAT
+140 VAIWAT
-146 VLACLLAIIQIILGT
+146 ISACLLAITQMVLGT
-161 FVVTDRHTF
+161 FVITNRHSL

-208 YLTLRGKHDYAKQP
+208 YLTLQGKHSYAKQP

-257 WRRMLAVVGSV
+257 WRRQLVVVGLV
-268 ALSLVI
+268 ALSLVV
-274 CLICQGALASANP
+274 CLVCQGTLASANP

-315 KSPTSLPSISREH
+315 KSPTSPPLISQEH

-352 LAAWRSNQ
+352 LAAWRSNR

-370 GSAGIVLARQTGSQ
+370 GSAGIVLARQTGSR

-404 GLALLGGLVVLYGR
+404 GLALLGGLVALYGR

-464 GAPAGKNLPDGLK
+464 GASAGKNLPDGLK

>member
-33 WFSYLPQISLAEDG
+33 WFSYLPRISLAEDG

-52 LSLALIYVVILA
+52 LSLTLIYVVILA

-69 RVWYHRSE
+69 RVWHHWSE
-77 LRQSRPVWPASV
+77 LRQSGLVRLASA

-96 CVIWSDNH
+96 CAIWSDNR
-104 TRGLLTFAVYVT
+104 TRGLLTFAVYVV

-126 ERRLLCQLLPKLVM
+126 ERRLLCQLLPKLVR

-146 VLACLLAIIQIILGT
+146 ISACLLAIIQMVLGT
-161 FVVTDRHTF
+161 FVIANRHAL

-208 YLTLRGKHDYAKQP
+208 YLTLQGKHSYAKQP

-257 WRRMLAVVGSV
+257 WCRQLAVVGLV
-268 ALSLVI
+268 ALSLVV
-274 CLICQGALASANP
+274 CLVCQGVLASANP

-300 LNHLSMGIIRLPYQR
+300 LNHLSMGIVRLPYQQ
-315 KSPTSLPSISREH
+315 KSPTSPPLISQEH

-352 LAAWRSNQ
+352 LAAWRSNR

-370 GSAGIVLARQTGSQ
+370 GSAGIVLARQTGSR

-391 NEFVEVLLERGLV
+391 NEFVEVLLERGLI

-418 LCFQR
+418 LCSRR
-423 RDYLALA
+423 RDHLALV
-430 ILVAYLTQWCF
+430 ILVAYLVQWCF

-464 GAPAGKNLPDGLK
+464 GASAGKDLPDGLK

>member
-33 WFSYLPQISLAEDG
+33 WFSYLPRISLAEDG

-52 LSLALIYVVILA
+52 LSLTLIYVVILA

-69 RVWYHRSE
+69 RVWHHRSE
-77 LRQSRPVWPASV
+77 LRQSRLVWPASV

-96 CVIWSDNH
+96 CVIWSDNR
-104 TRGLLTFAVYVT
+104 TRGLLTFAVYAV

-126 ERRLLCQLLPKLVM
+126 ERRLLCRLLPKLVR

-146 VLACLLAIIQIILGT
+146 ASACLLAIIQIILGT
-161 FVVTDRHTF
+161 FVVTNRHTL

-244 LASLV
+244 LASLI

-257 WRRMLAVVGSV
+257 WRRQLVIVGSV

-315 KSPTSLPSISREH
+315 KSPTSLPSIPREH
-328 DKQPAYHGY
+328 DKQPAYRGY

-352 LAAWRSNQ
+352 LAAWRSNR

-423 RDYLALA
+423 QDYLALA

-454 LALLSAKLLD
+454 LALLSTKLLD
-464 GAPAGKNLPDGLK
+464 GTSAGKNLPDSLK

>member
-33 WFSYLPQISLAEDG
+33 WFSYLPRISLAEDG

-52 LSLALIYVVILA
+52 LSLTLIYVVILA

-69 RVWYHRSE
+69 RVWYRWSE
-77 LRQSRPVWPASV
+77 LRQSGLIRLVSA

-96 CVIWSDNH
+96 CVTWSDNH
-104 TRGLLTFAVYVT
+104 TRGLLTFAVYVM

-126 ERRLLCQLLPKLVM
+126 ERRLLCQLLPKLVR
-140 VAIRAT
+140 VAIWAT
-146 VLACLLAIIQIILGT
+146 ISACLLAIAQMVLGT
-161 FVVTDRHTF
+161 FVITNRHAF

-200 LAPLLYIT
+200 LVPLLYIT
-208 YLTLRGKHDYAKQP
+208 YLTLQGKHSYAKQP

-249 VMILLVRK
+249 VMTLLVRK
-257 WRRMLAVVGSV
+257 WRRQLVVVGLI
-268 ALSLVI
+268 ALSLVV
-274 CLICQGALASANP
+274 CLVCQGALASANP

-315 KSPTSLPSISREH
+315 KSPTSLPSIPREH
-328 DKQPAYHGY
+328 DKQPAYRGY

-352 LAAWRSNQ
+352 LAAWRSNR

-370 GSAGIVLARQTGSQ
+370 GSAGIVLARQTGSR
-384 YQKEIVQ
+384 YQKEIIQ
-391 NEFVEVLLERGLV
+391 NEFVEVLLERGLI
-404 GLALLGGLVVLYGR
+404 GLVLLGGLVVLYGR
-418 LCFQR
+418 LCSQR
-423 RDYLALA
+423 RDYLALV
-430 ILVAYLTQWCF
+430 ILVAYLAQWCF

-464 GAPAGKNLPDGLK
+464 GASAGKNLPDGLE

>member
-9 LTKLK
+9 LTELK
-14 AFRRLSLLERLW
+14 AFRRLSLLERIW

-33 WFSYLPQISLAEDG
+33 WFSYLPRISLAEDG

-52 LSLALIYVVILA
+52 LSLTLIYVVILA

-69 RVWYHRSE
+69 RVWHHRSE
-77 LRQSRPVWPASV
+77 LRQSRPIWLASA

-96 CVIWSDNH
+96 CVIWSDNR
-104 TRGLLTFAVYVT
+104 TRGLLTFTVYVM

-126 ERRLLCQLLPKLVM
+126 ERRLLCQLLPKLVR
-140 VAIRAT
+140 VAIWAT
-146 VLACLLAIIQIILGT
+146 ISACLLAIAQMVLGT
-161 FVVTDRHTF
+161 FAITNRHSL

-208 YLTLRGKHDYAKQP
+208 YLTLQGKHDYAKQS

-257 WRRMLAVVGSV
+257 WRRMLAVVGLV
-268 ALSLVI
+268 ALSLVV

-300 LNHLSMGIIRLPYQR
+300 LNHLSMGIIRLPYQQ
-315 KSPTSLPSISREH
+315 KSPTSPPSIPQGH

-352 LAAWRSNQ
+352 LAAWWSNQ

-370 GSAGIVLARQTGSQ
+370 GSAGIILARQTGSR

-391 NEFVEVLLERGLV
+391 NEFVEVLLERGLI
-404 GLALLGGLVVLYGR
+404 GLVLLGGLVALYGR
-418 LCFQR
+418 LCSQR
-423 RDYLALA
+423 LDYLALV
-430 ILVAYLTQWCF
+430 ILVAYLAQWCF

-464 GAPAGKNLPDGLK
+464 GASAGKDLPDGLK

>member
-33 WFSYLPQISLAEDG
+33 WFSYLPRISLAEDG

-52 LSLALIYVVILA
+52 LSLTLIYVVILA

-69 RVWYHRSE
+69 RVWHHRSE
-77 LRQSRPVWPASV
+77 LRQSRLVWLASA

-96 CVIWSDNH
+96 CVIWSDNC
-104 TRGLLTFAVYVT
+104 TRGLLTFAVYVV

-126 ERRLLCQLLPKLVM
+126 ERRLLCQLLPKLVR

-146 VLACLLAIIQIILGT
+146 ISACLLAITQMVLGT
-161 FVVTDRHTF
+161 FVITNRHSL

-208 YLTLRGKHDYAKQP
+208 YLTLQGKHSYAKQP

-315 KSPTSLPSISREH
+315 KSPTSLPSIPREH

-352 LAAWRSNQ
+352 LVAWRSNR

-404 GLALLGGLVVLYGR
+404 GLALLGGLVALYGR
-418 LCFQR
+418 LCSQR
-423 RDYLALA
+423 RDYLALV
-430 ILVAYLTQWCF
+430 ILVAYLAQWCF

>member
-1 MTGKLKLI
+1 MTGKSKLV

-14 AFRRLSLLERLW
+14 AFWRLSLLERLW

-52 LSLALIYVVILA
+52 LSLTLIYVVILA

-69 RVWYHRSE
+69 RVWHHRSE
-77 LRQSRPVWPASV
+77 LRQSRLVWPASA

-96 CVIWSDNH
+96 CVIWSDNC
-104 TRGLLTFAVYVT
+104 TRGLLTFAVYVV

-126 ERRLLCQLLPKLVM
+126 ERRLLRQLLPKLVR

-146 VLACLLAIIQIILGT
+146 ASACLLAIVQMVLGT
-161 FVVTDRHTF
+161 FVVADRHTF

-274 CLICQGALASANP
+274 CLVCQGALASANP

-315 KSPTSLPSISREH
+315 KSPTSLPSIPREH

-352 LAAWRSNQ
+352 LATWRSNR

-370 GSAGIVLARQTGSQ
+370 GSAGIVFARQTGSQ

-404 GLALLGGLVVLYGR
+404 GLALLGGLVVLCGR
-418 LCFQR
+418 LCSQR
-423 RDYLALA
+423 RDYLALV
-430 ILVAYLTQWCF
+430 ILVAYLAQWCF

-464 GAPAGKNLPDGLK
+464 GAPAGKNLPDGLE

>member
-52 LSLALIYVVILA
+52 LSLTLIYVVILA

-69 RVWYHRSE
+69 RVWHHRSE
-77 LRQSRPVWPASV
+77 LRQSRSVRLASV

-104 TRGLLTFAVYVT
+104 TRGLLTFAVYVM
-116 LYLVFLALVA
+116 LYLIFLALVA
-126 ERRLLCQLLPKLVM
+126 ERRLLCRLLPKLVR

-146 VLACLLAIIQIILGT
+146 ASSCLLAIIQIILGT
-161 FVVTDRHTF
+161 FVVTDRHTL

-208 YLTLRGKHDYAKQP
+208 YLILQGKHSYAKQP

-249 VMILLVRK
+249 VVILLVRK

-315 KSPTSLPSISREH
+315 KSPTSLPSIPREH

-352 LAAWRSNQ
+352 LAAWRSNR

-391 NEFVEVLLERGLV
+391 NEFIEVLLERGLV

-423 RDYLALA
+423 RDHLALA

-454 LALLSAKLLD
+454 LALLSTKLLD
-464 GAPAGKNLPDGLK
+464 GASAGKNLPDGLE

>member
-9 LTKLK
+9 LTELK

-33 WFSYLPQISLAEDG
+33 WFSYLPRISLAEDG

-52 LSLALIYVVILA
+52 LSLTLIYVVILA

-69 RVWYHRSE
+69 RVWHHRSE
-77 LRQSRPVWPASV
+77 LRQSRPIWLASA

-104 TRGLLTFAVYVT
+104 TRGLLTFAVYVV
-116 LYLVFLALVA
+116 LYLVFLVLVA
-126 ERRLLCQLLPKLVM
+126 ERRLLRQLLPKLVR
-140 VAIRAT
+140 VAIWAT
-146 VLACLLAIIQIILGT
+146 ISACLLAIAQMILGT
-161 FVVTDRHTF
+161 FVITNRHSL

-244 LASLV
+244 LASLI

-315 KSPTSLPSISREH
+315 KSPTSLPSIPREH

-352 LAAWRSNQ
+352 LAAWRSNR

-370 GSAGIVLARQTGSQ
+370 GSAGIVLARQTGSR

-404 GLALLGGLVVLYGR
+404 GLALLGGLVALYGR

-423 RDYLALA
+423 RDYLALV

-454 LALLSAKLLD
+454 LALLSTKLLD
-464 GAPAGKNLPDGLK
+464 GASAGKNLPDGLK